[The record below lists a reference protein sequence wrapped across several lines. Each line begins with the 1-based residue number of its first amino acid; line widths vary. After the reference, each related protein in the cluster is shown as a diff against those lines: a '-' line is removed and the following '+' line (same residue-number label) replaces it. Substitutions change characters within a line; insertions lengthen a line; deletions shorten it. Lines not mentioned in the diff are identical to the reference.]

1 MSRYSGGFFIK
12 QSINGLLKNSVM
24 SIASIIVLTSGLVIM
39 GTFTLLMMIINENMD
54 SVVAL
59 NKITVFFDYNAT
71 DEEIKTISE
80 QVYSLENVKRAE
92 YISKEQALQDYQ
104 KQYAKDYANI
114 FEKLFNDK
122 NNPLRASIQLEYDN
136 VDKVD
141 TLLYQLGQIEGIVK
155 IRDERDIARLLSN
168 IKRIITLIIIW
179 FFIIELSISIIIIV
193 NTIKLS
199 VHARKSE
206 VWLMRYIG
214 ATNSFIR
221 APFIIEG
228 IIIGLVSATLA
239 LILQWYIYNYII
251 FKLVSEIELF
261 KLLNYS
267 SMLPFLLVIFY
278 GFGIISGVF
287 SSLISVKK
295 YLKV

>member
-59 NKITVFFDYNAT
+59 NKITVFFNFDAT
-71 DEEIKTISE
+71 DEEIKAVSE
-80 QVYSLENVKRAE
+80 QIYDLENVKRAE
-92 YISKEQALQDYQ
+92 YISKEQALQDY
-104 KQYAKDYANI
+104 KEQYAKDYSEL
-114 FEKLFNDK
+114 FEDLINDE

-141 TLLYQLGQIEGIVK
+141 TLLYQLGQIDGIAK
-155 IRDERDIARLLSN
+155 IRDERDIASLLAN

-251 FKLVSEIELF
+251 FKLVSEIEMF

-267 SMLPFLLVIFY
+267 SMLPFLLIIFY